1 MSIGQVL
8 AAIAAVLLL
17 AGAVWRRRR
26 LGFQRTALAIAA
38 GVALAVY
45 ASGVLSNLPDLE
57 ELIEDV
63 ATTLGAWTY
72 LLVGALA
79 FLETGAFVGLVAP
92 GEFTV
97 ILGGVIAG
105 QGEINVV
112 VLIGVVWG
120 CAILGDTTSFLIRRR
135 LGRSFLLKHGPRVRI

>member
-105 QGEINVV
+105 QGEVE
-112 VLIGVVWG
+112 LIPLLSLVWA
-120 CAILGDTTSFLIRRR
+120 CCVLGDSTSFVIGRK
-135 LGRSFLLKHGPRVRI
+135 LGRAFLIKHGP